1 MSDKNGY
8 ERGTRSCVK
17 KCIAC
22 LENLVNGDLV
32 DMGKDTQCSRD
43 LVRTTSLSSR

>member
-8 ERGTRSCVK
+8 ERGTRS
-17 KCIAC
+17 CIAC